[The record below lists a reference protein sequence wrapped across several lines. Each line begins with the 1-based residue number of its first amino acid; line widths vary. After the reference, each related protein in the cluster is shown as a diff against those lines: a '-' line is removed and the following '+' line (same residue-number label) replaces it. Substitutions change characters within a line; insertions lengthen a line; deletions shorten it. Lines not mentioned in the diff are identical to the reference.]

1 MSKPSQCNDVRFPG
15 PRPMRLLEWKVSTG
29 MSVQIGSVLALG
41 VTIPGA
47 DAKEHRGSQDEA
59 GRPHRPPERK
69 FKSDRAGVVLEL
81 CAKPGQVVSAGG
93 VLVRLSSC
101 SHPVVMKGLC
111 AECGQDLT
119 QLQSKNGKQQVP
131 LSTATVSMVH
141 SVPELMVS
149 SEQAEQL
156 GREDQHR
163 LHRNK
168 KLVLMV
174 DLDQTL
180 IHTTEQHCQHMS
192 RKGIFHF
199 QLGRGEP
206 MLHTR
211 LRPHC
216 KEFLEK
222 IAKIYELHVFTFGSR
237 LYAHTIAG
245 FLDPEKKLFSHRIL
259 SRDEC
264 IDPFSK
270 TGNLRNLFPCGD
282 SMVCIIDDRE
292 DVWKFAPNLITVKKY
307 VYFQGTGDINAPP
320 GSREAQIRSKVSS
333 SKVSKTAQPS
343 ETLTQDSDPSKSL
356 PVEEQSNGLGKSMK
370 EVNGSPSG
378 SEPFKK
384 DCDASDGLVEQDPAA
399 SQHSCTDDG
408 KNVTLSEAEPSTEQ
422 ADRTV
427 VAKSQVKTGAAK
439 DLDFDLSSDS
449 DSEADVKKPPSP
461 SSSSSS
467 GSESECKRS
476 WRKSKKPDQVSQ
488 ESSAESVPGK
498 QWTENHNSDKR
509 LLPETKDKLLL
520 QDEAM
525 EVQGVEPDTL
535 IDLGN
540 GCTDRKEVETE
551 SQNSEQSGIT
561 VGESLDQSME
571 EDDDDSDD
579 LDEDDHLIYLEEILV
594 RVHTDY
600 YAKYERFLKKEL
612 AEVPDIRKIVPELKS
627 KVLENAVIAFSGL
640 HPTNFPIER
649 TRESYH
655 ARSLG
660 AKISENLVLNEDDP
674 KKVTHLIAG
683 RAGTEKVRQALN
695 CKSLHVVNPDWL
707 WSCLERWEKVEE
719 QLFPLKEDYLKSQ
732 RTISPTTFPDIY
744 SAFQTP
750 LFHPTPIHPK
760 TQPGPEV
767 RQYDPVTGKLI
778 WKAAQSS
785 NQSQYIQ
792 APCPSLNVAVHGE
805 HSSFRV
811 VQPHEEQ
818 MFDDGELPAENTEEE
833 QSGPARR
840 KRQPSM
846 SETMPLYTLC
856 KEDLESMDK
865 EVDDILGEGSDD
877 SDSEKKKSVKVKKAP
892 NATQKSS
899 EKIPESRNES
909 SSSSEQSLSGGTPRG
924 QKRKLD
930 ADDDDNDDDEEES
943 SNEEGSSSEADEMAA
958 AIEAELNDFI

>member
-1 MSKPSQCNDVRFPG
+1 MLSMQRRAQEDGEVSKPSPCNDVRFTG
-15 PRPMRLLEWKVSTG
+15 PRPLRLLEWKVSTG

-41 VTIPGA
+41 VNILGA

-69 FKSDRAGVVLEL
+69 VKSDRAGVVLEL
-81 CAKPGQVVSAGG
+81 CVKPGQVVSAGG

-101 SHPVVMKGLC
+101 NHPVVMKGLC

-119 QLQSKNGKQQVP
+119 QLQSKNGRQQVP

-222 IAKIYELHVFTFGSR
+222 IAKLYELHVFTFGSR

-320 GSREAQIRSKVSS
+320 GSREAQIRIKVSRSKVSA
-333 SKVSKTAQPS
+333 TDEQS
-343 ETLTQDSDPSKSL
+343 ETLTQDSDPSKNL
-356 PVEEQSNGLGKSMK
+356 PVEEQSNGLGKSIK
-370 EVNGSPSG
+370 EVNGSAPA

-384 DCDASDGLVEQDPAA
+384 DCDAGDGLVEQDPAA
-399 SQHSCTDDG
+399 SQRSCIDDS
-408 KNVTLSEAEPSTEQ
+408 KNVTPSEAEPSIEQ
-422 ADRTV
+422 DDRTA
-427 VAKSQVKTGAAK
+427 VAKSPVKTGAAK

-449 DSEADVKKPPSP
+449 DSETDVKKSPSP
-461 SSSSSS
+461 SSS
-467 GSESECKRS
+467 GSENECKRS
-476 WRKSKKPDQVSQ
+476 WRKSKKTDQVSQ
-488 ESSAESVPGK
+488 ESSAESLSGK
-498 QWTENHNSDKR
+498 QWTENHNSDER
-509 LLPETKDKLLL
+509 LLTETKDKLLL
-520 QDEAM
+520 QDEVM
-525 EVQGVEPDTL
+525 EVQGVEQDAL

-540 GCTDRKEVETE
+540 GCTDKKEVETE

-571 EDDDDSDD
+571 EDDDDGED
-579 LDEDDHLIYLEEILV
+579 LDEDDHLIYLEEILI
-594 RVHTDY
+594 RVHADY
-600 YAKYERFLKKEL
+600 YAKYERYLKKEL
-612 AEVPDIRKIVPELKS
+612 EEAPDIRKIVPELKS
-627 KVLENAVIAFSGL
+627 KVLANAIIAFSGL
-640 HPTNFPIER
+640 HPTNFPVER
-649 TRESYH
+649 TRECYH

-660 AKISENLVLNEDDP
+660 AKISKNLVLNDDDP
-674 KKVTHLIAG
+674 NKVTHLIAA
-683 RAGTEKVRQALN
+683 RSGTEKVRQAQN
-695 CKSLHVVNPDWL
+695 CKSLNVVNPDWL

-732 RTISPTTFPDIY
+732 R
-744 SAFQTP
+744 
-750 LFHPTPIHPK
+750 
-760 TQPGPEV
+760 
-767 RQYDPVTGKLI
+767 
-778 WKAAQSS
+778 
-785 NQSQYIQ
+785 
-792 APCPSLNVAVHGE
+792 
-805 HSSFRV
+805 V
-811 VQPHEEQ
+811 VQPHQEE
-818 MFDDGELPAENTEEE
+818 MFDDEELPTESAEE
-833 QSGPARR
+833 QSGPTRR

-877 SDSEKKKSVKVKKAP
+877 SDSEKKNSVKVKNPP
-892 NATQKSS
+892 NTTQKSS

-909 SSSSEQSLSGGTPRG
+909 SSSSEQSLSDGKPRG
-924 QKRKLD
+924 QKRKLGVD
-930 ADDDDNDDDEEES
+930 HVEDEDDDEEEEEDDAADEEES

-958 AIEAELNDFI
+958 AIEAELNDYI

>member
-343 ETLTQDSDPSKSL
+343 ETLTPDSDPSKSL

-378 SEPFKK
+378 SEPFTK
-384 DCDASDGLVEQDPAA
+384 DSDASDGLVEQDPAA

-509 LLPETKDKLLL
+509 LLPDTKDKLLL

-732 RTISPTTFPDIY
+732 RTISPNTFPDIY

-930 ADDDDNDDDEEES
+930 ADDDNDDDEEES